1 MTQSSDSKF
10 QLPKRF
16 YRAVEVAAQA
26 QGYAVLLDGRMPK
39 SPARSPLVAPTR
51 ALAERLA
58 MEWDA
63 QVEMI
68 DTMTMPT
75 VRMAYTAIDRV
86 PLTRDAV
93 ADEVSRFGGSDVICH
108 FAESPADLVEA
119 EQRAWTPWIDWAQ
132 TSLGVTLEPVSGV
145 SVKAQ
150 APEVLSGLRALA
162 VEDGDFHLAGL
173 AFGAALFGSAVLAF
187 AVRRGAVDAVTAL
200 EISSVDETFQASRW
214 GIDEEAEMRRE
225 ALRAEA
231 AMLQGWFEALSAQ
244 G

>member
-1 MTQSSDSKF
+1 MI
-10 QLPKRF
+10 
-16 YRAVEVAAQA
+16 
-26 QGYAVLLDGRMPK
+26 
-39 SPARSPLVAPTR
+39 APTR

-58 MEWDA
+58 REWDA
-63 QVEMI
+63 QI
-68 DTMTMPT
+68 DEIDAMTMPT
-75 VRMAYTAIDRV
+75 VRMAYTAIDRI

-108 FAESPADLVEA
+108 FADAPADLVEA
-119 EQRAWTPWIDWAQ
+119 EQRAWTPWIDWAR
-132 TSLGVTLEPVSGV
+132 TSLGAALEPVSGV

-150 APEVLSGLRALA
+150 APEVLSRLRALA
-162 VEDGDFHLAGL
+162 AEDDDFHLAGL

-214 GIDEEAEMRRE
+214 GIDEEAEARRE
-225 ALRAEA
+225 ALRGEA

>member
-1 MTQSSDSKF
+1 MSQHSEAKT

-16 YRAVEVAAQA
+16 YRAVEVAAHA
-26 QGYAVLLDGRMPK
+26 NGHAVLLDGRAPK
-39 SPARSPLVAPTR
+39 SPDRSPLIAPTR

-58 MEWDA
+58 REWDA
-63 QVEMI
+63 QI
-68 DTMTMPT
+68 DEIDAMTMPT
-75 VRMAYTAIDRV
+75 VRMAYTAIDRI

-108 FAESPADLVEA
+108 FADAPADLVEA
-119 EQRAWTPWIDWAQ
+119 EQRAWTPWIDWAR
-132 TSLGVTLEPVSGV
+132 TSLGAALEPVSGV

-150 APEVLSGLRALA
+150 APEVLSRLRALA
-162 VEDGDFHLAGL
+162 AEDDDFHLAGL

-214 GIDEEAEMRRE
+214 GIDEEAEARRE
-225 ALRAEA
+225 ALRGEA